1 MNMGKELSNG
11 KMDKEAIKHTIQTK
25 YLNSYKVIVA
35 GGRDFDNYEFL
46 KEKLDEISKMAQ
58 EKIREITNSQELN
71 DLKVKVLGKKGELTE
86 ILKGMGQIAAE
97 QRPVVGSMIN
107 NVRKEIEELISNKE
121 EEFKQK
127 ELKEKLEKE
136 KIDVTLPAKKVKRGS
151 KHPLNRIIEEVE
163 DLFVSMGY
171 DVVSGPELE
180 TDEYCFE
187 RLNLPKGHP
196 ARDMQDS
203 FYITEE
209 YLLRTQTSAVQAR
222 TMMANEEKSPIRV
235 ICPGKTYRK
244 EDDATHSH
252 QFNQV
257 EGLVIDKNI
266 TFADLKGT
274 LEVFM
279 KHMLGENTELRFRPS
294 YFPFTEP
301 SYEVDV
307 TCFKC
312 GGKGCNLCKQTGW
325 IELLGSGMVHPNVL
339 KMNGYDP
346 EKYSGFAFGTGLD
359 RLAMFKYGIT
369 DMRLLYTNDVRFLSQ
384 FDRKD

>member
-1 MNMGKELSNG
+1 M
-11 KMDKEAIKHTIQTK
+11 
-25 YLNSYKVIVA
+25 
-35 GGRDFDNYEFL
+35 
-46 KEKLDEISKMAQ
+46 KEKLEEISKLTK
-58 EKIREITNSQELN
+58 EKVEQITTSQELKE
-71 DLKVKVLGKKGELTE
+71 LKAKVLGKKSELTE
-86 ILKGMGQIAAE
+86 ILRGMGQIAAE
-97 QRPVVGSMIN
+97 QRPVVGELVN
-107 NVRKEIEELISNKE
+107 KVRTEIEEMIDSKE
-121 EEFKQK
+121 KKFEEA
-127 ELKEKLEKE
+127 ELKRKVEAE
-136 KIDVTLPAKKVKRGS
+136 KIDITLPATRIKRGS
-151 KHPLNRIIEEVE
+151 IHPLSRIIEDVE

-171 DVVSGPELE
+171 DVVTGPELE

-187 RLNLPKGHP
+187 RLNLPKDHP

-203 FYITEE
+203 FYITTE
-209 YLLRTQTSAVQAR
+209 YLLRTQTSSVQAR
-222 TMMANEEKSPIRV
+222 TMMANTEKTPIRM

-257 EGLVIDKNI
+257 EGLVVDKDI
-266 TFADLKGT
+266 SFANLKGT
-274 LEVFM
+274 LEVFV
-279 KHMLGENTELRFRPS
+279 KRLLGEKTQLRFRPS

-301 SYEVDV
+301 SYEVDA

-346 EKYSGFAFGTGLD
+346 DVYSGFAFGTGLD

>member
-1 MNMGKELSNG
+1 MKQ
-11 KMDKEAIKHTIQTK
+11 AIENIRQQSI
-25 YLNSYKVIVA
+25 LEIENSK
-35 GGRDFDNYEFL
+35 DL
-46 KEKLDEISKMAQ
+46 K
-58 EKIREITNSQELN
+58 ELN
-71 DLKVKVLGKKGELTE
+71 DIRVKYLGKKGELTSV
-86 ILKGMGQIAAE
+86 LRGMGALSAE
-97 QRPVVGSMIN
+97 ERPIIGSLVNVVKN
-107 NVRKEIEELISNKE
+107 ELEELISGKE
-121 EEFKQK
+121 EQFKQ
-127 ELKEKLEKE
+127 EEMNRKLESE
-136 KIDVTLPAKKVKRGS
+136 RIDITLPSKKIKRGS
-151 KHPLNRIIEEVE
+151 KHPINRTIEEIE

-171 DVVSGPELE
+171 DVISGPELE

-187 RLNLPKGHP
+187 RLNLPEGHP

-203 FYITEE
+203 FYITNK

-222 TMMANEEKSPIRV
+222 TMIEKGGKEPIRM
-235 ICPGKTYRK
+235 ICTGKTYRR

-257 EGLVIDKNI
+257 EGLVIDKKENNVSL
-266 TFADLKGT
+266 ADLKGT
-274 LEVFM
+274 LEVFV
-279 KHMLGENTELRFRPS
+279 KEMLGDNLSLRFRPS

-325 IELLGSGMVHPNVL
+325 IEILGAGIVHPNVL

-346 EKYSGFAFGTGLD
+346 EKFGGFAFGTGID

-369 DMRLLYTNDVRFLSQ
+369 DMRYLYQNDVRFLSQ
-384 FDRKD
+384 FDRRDN

>member
-1 MNMGKELSNG
+1 MKEQIEN
-11 KMDKEAIKHTIQTK
+11 
-25 YLNSYKVIVA
+25 
-35 GGRDFDNYEFL
+35 L
-46 KEKLDEISKMAQ
+46 KNQALEEIAKSESSK
-58 EKIREITNSQELN
+58 ELN
-71 DLKVKVLGKKGELTE
+71 DLRVKYLGKKGELTS
-86 ILKGMGQIAAE
+86 ILRGMGE
-97 QRPVVGSMIN
+97 LSPEERPKMGALVNSAKQEVENEIQE
-107 NVRKEIEELISNKE
+107 KE
-121 EEFKQK
+121 K
-127 ELKEKLEKE
+127 ELAKKELQERLEKE
-136 KIDVTLPAKKVKRGS
+136 EIDITLPSQQIRRGS
-151 KHPLNRIIEEVE
+151 KHPLNRVIEEVE

-203 FYITEE
+203 FYITPE
-209 YLLRTQTSAVQAR
+209 YLLRTQTSEVQSR
-222 TMMANEEKSPIRV
+222 TMMANKEKTPIRV
-235 ICPGKTYRK
+235 IVPGKTFRR

-257 EGLVIDKNI
+257 EGLVVDKNI
-266 TFADLKGT
+266 SLADLKGT

-279 KHMLGENTELRFRPS
+279 KKMLGQNTELRFRPS

-325 IELLGSGMVHPNVL
+325 IELLGSGIVHPNVL

-346 EKYSGFAFGTGLD
+346 EEYSGFAFGVGLD

-369 DMRLLYTNDVRFLSQ
+369 DIRLLYQNDVRFLKQ
-384 FDRKD
+384 FDRKDEENEIKY

>member
-1 MNMGKELSNG
+1 MEEQIKKIAETAIE
-11 KMDKEAIKHTIQTK
+11 KIKEAKDSKLLDDIRIK
-25 YLNSYKVIVA
+25 Y
-35 GGRDFDNYEFL
+35 
-46 KEKLDEISKMAQ
+46 
-58 EKIREITNSQELN
+58 
-71 DLKVKVLGKKGELTE
+71 LGKKGEFTA
-86 ILKGMGQIAAE
+86 ILRGMKDLAAE
-97 QRPVVGSMIN
+97 QRPVIGGMVN
-107 NVRKEIEELISNKE
+107 NFKENLEKLIDEKE
-121 EEFKQK
+121 KEFKEQ
-127 ELKEKLEKE
+127 EMIRKLQEE
-136 KIDVTLPAKKVKRGS
+136 KIDVTLPASKISRGS
-151 KHPLNRIIEEVE
+151 KHPLNRVIEEIE

-171 DVVSGPELE
+171 DVVEGPELE

-203 FYITEE
+203 FYITTE

-222 TMMANEEKSPIRV
+222 AMMANTEKTPIRIIV
-235 ICPGKTYRK
+235 PGKTYRR

-257 EGLVIDKNI
+257 EGLLIDENI
-266 TFADLKGT
+266 TLAHLKGT

-279 KHMLGENTELRFRPS
+279 RKLLGEKTNLRFRPS

-307 TCFKC
+307 SCFKC

-325 IELLGSGMVHPNVL
+325 IELLGAGMVHPNVL

-346 EKYSGFAFGTGLD
+346 EKYGGFAFGTGLD

-369 DMRLLYTNDVRFLSQ
+369 DMRYLYRNDVRFLKQ
-384 FDRKD
+384 FDGMDN

>member
-1 MNMGKELSNG
+1 METQVNE
-11 KMDKEAIKHTIQTK
+11 IK
-25 YLNSYKVIVA
+25 LNA
-35 GGRDFDNYEFL
+35 
-46 KEKLDEISKMAQ
+46 LDEI
-58 EKIREITNSQELN
+58 EKASNLRELE
-71 DLKVKVLGKKGELTE
+71 DVRVKYLGKKGKLTAILKTMGSLAPEDRPKLGSVVNQAKTELESKITDKEE
-86 ILKGMGQIAAE
+86 ILQK
-97 QRPVVGSMIN
+97 
-107 NVRKEIEELISNKE
+107 EELNR
-121 EEFKQK
+121 
-127 ELKEKLEKE
+127 KLESE
-136 KIDVTLPAKKVKRGS
+136 RIDVSLPSSKIIRGS
-151 KHPLNRIIEEVE
+151 KHPLTRVIEEIE

-203 FYITEE
+203 FYITPE

-222 TMMANEEKSPIRV
+222 AMMENKEKTPIRIIV
-235 ICPGKTYRK
+235 PGKTYRR

-266 TFADLKGT
+266 SFADLKGT
-274 LEVFM
+274 LEIFM

-307 TCFKC
+307 SCFKC

-325 IELLGSGMVHPNVL
+325 IELLGSGIVHPNVL

-346 EKYSGFAFGTGLD
+346 EVYSGFAFGTGLD

-369 DMRLLYTNDVRFLSQ
+369 DIRLLYSNDVRFLNQ
-384 FDRKD
+384 FDRKDQ

>member
-1 MNMGKELSNG
+1 M
-11 KMDKEAIKHTIQTK
+11 
-25 YLNSYKVIVA
+25 
-35 GGRDFDNYEFL
+35 
-46 KEKLDEISKMAQ
+46 Q
-58 EKIREITNSQELN
+58 EKIEKIKKQAEEKVKEIKNSQELQE
-71 DLKVKVLGKKGELTE
+71 LKVKMLGKKSELSNL
-86 ILKGMGQIAAE
+86 LKTLGSLKPE
-97 QRPVVGSMIN
+97 ERPKVGALVN
-107 NVRKEIEELISNKE
+107 EARKSIEEKISIAEDAIMQNM
-121 EEFKQK
+121 
-127 ELKEKLEKE
+127 LAE
-136 KIDVTLPAKKVKRGS
+136 KIENETIDITLPGTKIKRGS
-151 KHPLNRIIEEVE
+151 KHPVNRVIEEIE

-203 FYITEE
+203 FYITTE
-209 YLLRTQTSAVQAR
+209 YLLRTQTSSVQAR
-222 TMMANEEKSPIRV
+222 TMMANEEKTPIRI

-257 EGLVIDKNI
+257 EGLVVDKNI
-266 TFADLKGT
+266 SFADLKGT
-274 LEVFM
+274 LEIFM
-279 KHMLGENTELRFRPS
+279 RKLLGENTQLRFRPS

-307 TCFKC
+307 SCFKC
-312 GGKGCNLCKQTGW
+312 SGKGCNLCKQTGW
-325 IELLGSGMVHPNVL
+325 IEVLGSGIVHPNVL

-346 EKYSGFAFGTGLD
+346 DVYSGFAFGTGLD

-369 DMRLLYTNDVRFLSQ
+369 DMRLLYTNDVKFLSQ

>member
-1 MNMGKELSNG
+1 MEKQVNE
-11 KMDKEAIKHTIQTK
+11 IK
-25 YLNSYKVIVA
+25 LNA
-35 GGRDFDNYEFL
+35 
-46 KEKLDEISKMAQ
+46 LDEI
-58 EKIREITNSQELN
+58 EKASNLRELE
-71 DLKVKVLGKKGELTE
+71 DVRVKYLGKKGKLTAILKTMGSLAPEDRPKLGSVVNQAKTELESKITDKEE
-86 ILKGMGQIAAE
+86 ILQK
-97 QRPVVGSMIN
+97 
-107 NVRKEIEELISNKE
+107 EELNR
-121 EEFKQK
+121 
-127 ELKEKLEKE
+127 KLESE
-136 KIDVTLPAKKVKRGS
+136 RIDVSLPSSKIIRGS
-151 KHPLNRIIEEVE
+151 KHPLTRVIEEIE

-203 FYITEE
+203 FYITPE

-222 TMMANEEKSPIRV
+222 AMMANKEKTPIRIIV
-235 ICPGKTYRK
+235 PGKTYRR

-266 TFADLKGT
+266 SFADLKGT
-274 LEVFM
+274 LEIFM

-307 TCFKC
+307 SCFKC

-325 IELLGSGMVHPNVL
+325 IELLGSGIVHPNVL

-346 EKYSGFAFGTGLD
+346 EVYSGFAFGTGLD

-369 DMRLLYTNDVRFLSQ
+369 DIRLLYSNDVRFLNQ
-384 FDRKD
+384 FDRKDQ

>member
-1 MNMGKELSNG
+1 MEEKISEISRLKELAVSEIQSATNA
-11 KMDKEAIKHTIQTK
+11 KE
-25 YLNSYKVIVA
+25 
-35 GGRDFDNYEFL
+35 
-46 KEKLDEISKMAQ
+46 LDEV
-58 EKIREITNSQELN
+58 R
-71 DLKVKVLGKKGELTE
+71 VKYLGKKGELTS
-86 ILKGMGQIAAE
+86 ILRSMGSLAPE
-97 QRPVVGSMIN
+97 ERPVIGGKVNEARDELEVLIKSGEEKFAKQELE
-107 NVRKEIEELISNKE
+107 RKLKE
-121 EEFKQK
+121 ET
-127 ELKEKLEKE
+127 
-136 KIDVTLPAKKVKRGS
+136 IDITLPSTKVKRGS

-171 DVVSGPELE
+171 DVVAGPELE

-203 FYITEE
+203 FYITSE

-222 TMMANEEKSPIRV
+222 AMMDNEEKSPIRI
-235 ICPGKTYRK
+235 ICPGKTYRRD
-244 EDDATHSH
+244 DDATHSH
-252 QFNQV
+252 QFSQV

-266 TFADLKGT
+266 SLADLKGT
-274 LEVFM
+274 LEVFVR
-279 KHMLGENTELRFRPS
+279 KMLGENLQLRFRPS

-307 TCFKC
+307 SCFKC

-325 IELLGSGMVHPNVL
+325 IEVLGSGMVHPNVL

-346 EKYSGFAFGTGLD
+346 DKYTGFAFGTGLD

-369 DMRLLYTNDVRFLSQ
+369 DIRLLYQNDVRFLSQ
-384 FDRKD
+384 FDRLDR

>member
-1 MNMGKELSNG
+1 MVQEELKSIKEES
-11 KMDKEAIKHTIQTK
+11 
-25 YLNSYKVIVA
+25 
-35 GGRDFDNYEFL
+35 L
-46 KEKLDEISKMAQ
+46 KEIEQA
-58 EKIREITNSQELN
+58 N
-71 DLKVKVLGKKGELTE
+71 DLKELNEVKIKYLGKKGELTQ
-86 ILKGMGQIAAE
+86 ILRNMGNISPE
-97 QRPVVGSMIN
+97 ERPKLGASVNII
-107 NVRKEIEELISNKE
+107 RDELEKEIDQKEKKFNEELMRKRLE
-121 EEFKQK
+121 E
-127 ELKEKLEKE
+127 E
-136 KIDVTLPAKKVKRGS
+136 KIDVTLPSEKIKRGS
-151 KHPLNRIIEEVE
+151 KHPLNRVIEEVE

-171 DVVSGPELE
+171 DVVTGPELE

-203 FYITEE
+203 FYITQE
-209 YLLRTQTSAVQAR
+209 YLLRTQTSSVQAR
-222 TMMANEEKSPIRV
+222 AMMANTEKKPLRIIV
-235 ICPGKTYRK
+235 PGKTFRR

-266 TFADLKGT
+266 SLADLKGT

-279 KHMLGENTELRFRPS
+279 KKMLGQNTELRFRPS

-312 GGKGCNLCKQTGW
+312 SGKGCNLCKQTGW
-325 IELLGSGMVHPNVL
+325 IELLGSGIVHPNVL

-346 EKYSGFAFGTGLD
+346 EKYSGFAFGVGLD

-369 DMRLLYTNDVRFLSQ
+369 DIKLLYQNDVRFLKQ
-384 FDRKD
+384 FDRKDEENEIKY

>member
-1 MNMGKELSNG
+1 MKEQ
-11 KMDKEAIKHTIQTK
+11 I
-25 YLNSYKVIVA
+25 
-35 GGRDFDNYEFL
+35 
-46 KEKLDEISKMAQ
+46 
-58 EKIREITNSQELN
+58 EKIQNEALEKICAAKDLKELN
-71 DLKVKVLGKKGELTE
+71 DIRVKYLGKKGELTSV
-86 ILKGMGQIAAE
+86 LRGMGSVSPE
-97 QRPVVGSMIN
+97 ERPIIGALVNTCKDELEEKISE
-107 NVRKEIEELISNKE
+107 KE
-121 EEFKQK
+121 K
-127 ELKEKLEKE
+127 ELQELELQEKLEKE
-136 KIDVTLPAKKVKRGS
+136 QIDITLPSQKIKRGS
-151 KHPLNRIIEEVE
+151 KHPLNRVIEEVE

-203 FYITEE
+203 FYITTEH
-209 YLLRTQTSAVQAR
+209 LLRTQTSAVQAR
-222 TMMANEEKSPIRV
+222 TMMANEEKTPIRV
-235 ICPGKTYRK
+235 IVPGKTFRR

-266 TFADLKGT
+266 SLADLKGT

-279 KHMLGENTELRFRPS
+279 KKMLGQNTELRFRPS

-325 IELLGSGMVHPNVL
+325 IELLGSGIVHPNVL
-339 KMNGYDP
+339 RMNGYDP
-346 EKYSGFAFGTGLD
+346 DKYSGFAFGVGLD

-369 DMRLLYTNDVRFLSQ
+369 DIRLLYQNDVRFLKQ
-384 FDRKD
+384 FDRKDEENEIKY

>member
-1 MNMGKELSNG
+1 METQVNE
-11 KMDKEAIKHTIQTK
+11 IK
-25 YLNSYKVIVA
+25 LNA
-35 GGRDFDNYEFL
+35 
-46 KEKLDEISKMAQ
+46 LDEI
-58 EKIREITNSQELN
+58 EKASNLRELE
-71 DLKVKVLGKKGELTE
+71 DVRVKYLGKKGKLTAILKTMGSLAPEDRPKLGSVVNQAKTELESKITDKEE
-86 ILKGMGQIAAE
+86 ILQK
-97 QRPVVGSMIN
+97 
-107 NVRKEIEELISNKE
+107 EELNR
-121 EEFKQK
+121 
-127 ELKEKLEKE
+127 KLESE
-136 KIDVTLPAKKVKRGS
+136 RIDVSLPSSKIIRGS
-151 KHPLNRIIEEVE
+151 KHPLTRVIEEIE

-203 FYITEE
+203 FYITPE

-222 TMMANEEKSPIRV
+222 AMMANKEKTPIRIIV
-235 ICPGKTYRK
+235 PGKTYRR

-266 TFADLKGT
+266 SFADLKGT
-274 LEVFM
+274 LEIFM

-307 TCFKC
+307 SCFKC
-312 GGKGCNLCKQTGW
+312 GGKGCNLCKQIGW
-325 IELLGSGMVHPNVL
+325 IELLGSGIVHPNVL

-346 EKYSGFAFGTGLD
+346 EVYSGFAFGTGLD

-369 DMRLLYTNDVRFLSQ
+369 DIRLLYSNDVRFLNQ
-384 FDRKD
+384 FDRKDQ

>member
-1 MNMGKELSNG
+1 MKEQIEQIKLNALKEIEQAKDLKELN
-11 KMDKEAIKHTIQTK
+11 EANVK
-25 YLNSYKVIVA
+25 Y
-35 GGRDFDNYEFL
+35 
-46 KEKLDEISKMAQ
+46 
-58 EKIREITNSQELN
+58 
-71 DLKVKVLGKKGELTE
+71 LGKKGELTAV
-86 ILKGMGQIAAE
+86 LRGMGALSAE
-97 QRPVVGSMIN
+97 ERPVIGILV
-107 NVRKEIEELISNKE
+107 NVVRDELEGAISEKEQKFKAEEME
-121 EEFKQK
+121 A
-127 ELKEKLEKE
+127 KLAKE
-136 KIDVTLPAKKVKRGS
+136 KIDITLPANKIKRGS

-163 DLFVSMGY
+163 DIFVGMGY
-171 DVVSGPELE
+171 DVVDGPELE

-203 FYITEE
+203 FYITPE

-222 TMMANEEKSPIRV
+222 VMMANEEKSPIRV
-235 ICPGKTYRK
+235 ICPGKVYRRD
-244 EDDATHSH
+244 DDATHSH
-252 QFNQV
+252 QFAQV
-257 EGLVIDKNI
+257 EGLVIDEKI
-266 TFADLKGT
+266 SLADLKGT

-279 KHMLGENTELRFRPS
+279 KKMLGEKTQLRFRPS

-307 TCFKC
+307 SCFKC

-346 EKYSGFAFGTGLD
+346 EKYTGFAFGTGLD

-369 DMRLLYTNDVRFLSQ
+369 DIRLLYQNDVRFLNQ
-384 FDRKD
+384 FDRMD

>member
-1 MNMGKELSNG
+1 M
-11 KMDKEAIKHTIQTK
+11 
-25 YLNSYKVIVA
+25 
-35 GGRDFDNYEFL
+35 
-46 KEKLDEISKMAQ
+46 KEKLEEISKKTKERIDNVKDMQ
-58 EKIREITNSQELN
+58 SLN
-71 DLKVKVLGKKGELTE
+71 DLRVKVLGKKGELTE
-86 ILKGMGQIAAE
+86 ILRGMKDLTAE
-97 QRPVVGSMIN
+97 ERPVIGNLVNKVKSD
-107 NVRKEIEELISNKE
+107 IEASIEKAEKIL
-121 EEFKQK
+121 KQK
-127 ELKEKLEKE
+127 ELERKLEEE
-136 KIDVTLPAKKVKRGS
+136 KIDITLPSSKIKRGS
-151 KHPLNRIIEEVE
+151 KHPINRTIEQIQ

-171 DVVSGPELE
+171 DVVDGPELE
-180 TDEYCFE
+180 TDEFCFE

-203 FYITEE
+203 FYITPE

-222 TMMANEEKSPIRV
+222 TMLANEEKSPIRI
-235 ICPGKTYRK
+235 ICTGKTYRR

-257 EGLVIDKNI
+257 EGLVIDKKERNVSL
-266 TFADLKGT
+266 ADLKGT
-274 LEVFM
+274 LEVFV
-279 KHMLGENTELRFRPS
+279 KEMLGDNLSLRFRPS

-325 IELLGSGMVHPNVL
+325 IEILGAGIVHPNVL

-346 EKYSGFAFGTGLD
+346 EQYGGFAFGTGID

-369 DMRLLYTNDVRFLSQ
+369 DMRYLYQNDVRFLSQ
-384 FDRKD
+384 FDRRDI